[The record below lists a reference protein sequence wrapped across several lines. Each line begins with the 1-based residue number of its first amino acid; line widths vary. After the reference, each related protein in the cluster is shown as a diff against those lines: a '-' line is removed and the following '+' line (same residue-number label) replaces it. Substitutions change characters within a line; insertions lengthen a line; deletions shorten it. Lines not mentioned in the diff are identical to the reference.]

1 MGVWSSERERC
12 KHGHCASRRIWLTPS
27 SFPYGVEASHL
38 AACRG
43 SRVCF
48 ASYLAFHISVKS
60 LGGARD
66 IVLVRATVAR
76 ERSMF
81 QTMFSALL
89 PISKFCLLF
98 SVANFPFT
106 LSLIIS
112 SSRSPRLTRSR
123 VPSQLGD
130 RMFGSGNS
138 HFGVDGQMAAV
149 VLRYFGK
156 RRVSYLMVQFTLT
169 VLQPVEIDR
178 RKIFSSRVDFF
189 WSRGR
194 VHSPTHFCGLHS
206 SPTFGLS
213 VAEEFCEQEQFFSR
227 SGCCSQPG
235 CTVLQGLRFR
245 FLWFWCSCVRCTYC

>member
-1 MGVWSSERERC
+1 MCGRLELRTREMQTM
-12 KHGHCASRRIWLTPS
+12 ASCR
-27 SFPYGVEASHL
+27 EASHL

-48 ASYLAFHISVKS
+48 ASYLAFHFSVKS

-89 PISKFCLLF
+89 PIS
-98 SVANFPFT
+98 S
-106 LSLIIS
+106 LSIVQCCELS
-112 SSRSPRLTRSR
+112 FRSPRLARWR

-130 RMFGSGNS
+130 LTFGTGNS

-149 VLRYFGK
+149 VLRYLGK
-156 RRVSYLMVQFTLT
+156 R
-169 VLQPVEIDR
+169 
-178 RKIFSSRVDFF
+178 
-189 WSRGR
+189 
-194 VHSPTHFCGLHS
+194 HFCGLHS

-213 VAEEFCEQEQFFSR
+213 FAEEFYEQEQFFLAL
-227 SGCCSQPG
+227 
-235 CTVLQGLRFR
+235 VA
-245 FLWFWCSCVRCTYC
+245 VRN